1 MICKINPARFEVGQ
15 GHLVSVSEKWI
26 DRELSIHEEY
36 AIYAI
41 GVYNGVTKILIDPS
55 NNGRPVWYSLNH
67 FVISDSVLTNGWEM
81 FYNDEAD
88 WSLII
93 GYNKLVRSED
103 HFNGILERN
112 EMDLKKFAEFES
124 GNSGDM
130 A

>member
-1 MICKINPARFEVGQ
+1 
-15 GHLVSVSEKWI
+15 
-26 DRELSIHEEY
+26 
-36 AIYAI
+36 
-41 GVYNGVTKILIDPS
+41 
-55 NNGRPVWYSLNH
+55 
-67 FVISDSVLTNGWEM
+67 M